1 MQIGGEYMQN
11 ITLEALLDRIY
22 CATEEELNPIL
33 NAITERF
40 GELWPEWELA
50 TLSIHGHDR
59 ESHLEAL
66 QKSIGLLKN

>member
-1 MQIGGEYMQN
+1 MTN
-11 ITLEALLDRIY
+11 INLEDLLNRIY
-22 CATEEELNPIL
+22 CATEEEFNPIL

-50 TLSIHGHDR
+50 TLPIHGHDR